1 MRISLFFYGFLWKEF
16 KMKNQHK
23 SKQEKYKMPKKQID
37 QMLDRQEKFE
47 KRKANKR
54 NKAIVSVK
62 KILSD
67 TEIDLTVTP
76 ADNTELQILLIKHYN
91 VIKNTFQKAIQTL

>member
-1 MRISLFFYGFLWKEF
+1 
-16 KMKNQHK
+16 MKNKHK
-23 SKQEKYKMPKKQID
+23 SRTNNEIYKMPKKQID
-37 QMLDRQEKFE
+37 QMLDRREKFE

-54 NKAIVSVK
+54 HKVIVSVK